1 MNWLST
7 NAKRRVLRNLFLFR
21 TPKRPLTVK
30 EIFSW
35 DEIPEFSSEQQEA
48 DFWAAH
54 SVDARLM
61 DGSLQAHNAKESTS
75 ITVRIDPQMLARL
88 KRLARER
95 YLSYQSMMKQWVA
108 ERLED
113 EIYHRERKIDF
124 FKEGEDA
131 ESDEK

>member
-1 MNWLST
+1 MHLFS
-7 NAKRRVLRNLFLFR
+7 RNVKQL
-21 TPKRPLTVK
+21 PKVK
-30 EIFSW
+30 EILSW
-35 DEIPEFSSEQQEA
+35 DEIPDFSDEQQEA
-48 DFWAAH
+48 DFWATH
-54 SVDARLM
+54 SVNARLM

-113 EIYHRERKIDF
+113 EIYQRDRKVEL
-124 FKEGEDA
+124 FKASEENGN
-131 ESDEK
+131 DEK